1 MERNMVSLFLQ
12 NGDGELLLLH
22 REGGRVA
29 NGLWVAGCGGHMEK
43 DELNNARQAVLRE
56 MKEEL
61 GLEEGALA
69 GLSLRYIT
77 LRNAGDEIRI
87 NYYFFARLTAG
98 EKKMLVSNEGQL
110 KWCEEQEILQLP
122 MPVTAHH
129 VMEHYFSVGRHTST
143 LYGGVGDEN
152 GMQFMP
158 METSGR

>member
-1 MERNMVSLFLQ
+1 MERHMVSLFLQ

-29 NGLWVAGCGGHMEK
+29 NGLWVAGCGGHMEPEEMG
-43 DELNNARQAVLRE
+43 DARHAVLRE
-56 MKEEL
+56 MQEEL
-61 GLEEGALA
+61 NLSADALE

-77 LRNAGDEIRI
+77 LRNTGEEIRQ
-87 NYYFFARLTAG
+87 NFYFFARLK
-98 EKKMLVSNEGQL
+98 EPNSPLSSNEGQL
-110 KWCEEQEILQLP
+110 KWCREEEILQLP

-158 METSGR
+158 METNGR

>member
-1 MERNMVSLFLQ
+1 MERHMVSLFLQ
-12 NGDGELLLLH
+12 NGDGEMLLLH

-29 NGLWVAGCGGHMEK
+29 HGLWVAGCGGHMEPEEMG
-43 DELNNARQAVLRE
+43 DARRAALRE
-56 MKEEL
+56 MGEEL
-61 GLEEGALA
+61 NLSADALE

-77 LRNAGDEIRI
+77 LRNTGEEIRQ
-87 NYYFFARLTAG
+87 NYYFFARLKEPHRA
-98 EKKMLVSNEGQL
+98 LSSNEGQL
-110 KWCEEQEILQLP
+110 KWCREEEILQLP

-158 METSGR
+158 METNRR

>member
-61 GLEEGALA
+61 GLEEGALE

-77 LRNAGDEIRI
+77 LRNTGEEIRQ
-87 NYYFFARLTAG
+87 NFYFFARL
-98 EKKMLVSNEGQL
+98 KVPNSPLSSNEGQL
-110 KWCEEQEILQLP
+110 KWCREEEILQLP
-122 MPVTAHH
+122 MPVTAHF
-129 VMEHYFSVGRHTST
+129 VMAHYFAQGKHTSC
-143 LYGGVGDEN
+143 LYAGVTDTRDA
-152 GMQFMP
+152 QFIEMKP
-158 METSGR
+158 